1 MSFDFEYSP
10 IIKGKLNDIKA
21 VSFTAPDVSSRLKP
35 VFELPPF
42 IETDAPEQVL
52 ARFAARLSKFYSPRF
67 CYVDFPLLKPG
78 AVTSDGHDVLLTG
91 YRQLDALGV
100 QYEPVYGFDRDS
112 ARWHTVLEVATRR
125 GGLLLR
131 LEAEDVEFAQDTLD
145 LIQDLTLRGLNTQRT
160 DVLLDF
166 RYLSD
171 SMAASNAAA
180 AAARFIDQLS
190 TSFNVRRVIVAGS
203 SAPKTV
209 TAIPKNDRGD
219 VLRHELELWAAI
231 RSRELGLDAV
241 YGDYGVIHPDF
252 TDLTPSPHINGK
264 IRYTQGRYF
273 RIFRGHSLREG
284 QGYEQYRT
292 LSQTVMQS
300 GHYQGHMYS
309 RGDRYVYD
317 CASGHATTGNPG
329 TWVLNDL
336 NHHYTYALKQVQRLE
351 VLIYRGYSEDTVLQ
365 QA

>member
-1 MSFDFEYSP
+1 MRSDFEYSP

-21 VSFTAPDVSSRLKP
+21 VSFTAPEVAARLKP

-42 IETDAPEQVL
+42 IETDKPEQIL
-52 ARFAARLSKFYSPRF
+52 GRFATRLNKFYGTRP

-78 AVTSDGHDVLLTG
+78 TVTSDGQDALLTA

-100 QYEPVYGFDRDS
+100 EYEPVYGFDREH
-112 ARWHTVLEVATRR
+112 AYWPTILAQAKLRN
-125 GGLLLR
+125 GLLLR
-131 LEAEDVEFAQDTLD
+131 LEAEDVEFVQDTLD
-145 LIQDLTLRGLNTQRT
+145 LIQDLTLRGLDTRQM

-166 RYLSD
+166 RYLGD
-171 SMAASNAAA
+171 SIAAGHAAA
-180 AAARFIDQLS
+180 QSALFIEQLS
-190 TSFNVRRVIVAGS
+190 TSFNVRRLIVAGS

-209 TAIPKNDRGD
+209 VAVPKNDCGD
-219 VLRHELELWAAI
+219 VARHELALWAGV
-231 RSRELGLDAV
+231 RSRRLALDAV

-264 IRYTQGRYF
+264 IRYTHGRYF
-273 RIFRGHSLREG
+273 RIFRGHSLRQGE
-284 QGYEQYRT
+284 GYEQYRT
-292 LSQTVMQS
+292 LSHAVLQS
-300 GHYQGHMYS
+300 GYFQGHTYS

-317 CASGHATTGNPG
+317 CASGQATTGNPG

-336 NHHYTYALKQVQRLE
+336 NHHYTYAVKQVQRLE
-351 VLIYRGYSEDTVLQ
+351 PLIYRGYPEEAVLQ